1 MTVTVHEISREDLP
15 VNLISGS
22 PKRRVRVMVR
32 YTNTA
37 ADEGLA
43 LTAYSGLKDLAD
55 IEGVYYHSAGDA
67 SSALTDI
74 KWSSASAT
82 TGYVGTHEVGFMC
95 NLK

>member
-1 MTVTVHEISREDLP
+1 MTVTVSEISREDLP
-15 VNLISGS
+15 VNLISGT

-37 ADEGLA
+37 AAEGLA
-43 LTAYSGLKDLAD
+43 LTAYSGLSDLND
-55 IEGVYYHSAGDA
+55 IEGVYYHSAEDA

-74 KWSSASAT
+74 TWSSASAT
-82 TGYVGTHEVGFMC
+82 TGYVGDHEVGFIC